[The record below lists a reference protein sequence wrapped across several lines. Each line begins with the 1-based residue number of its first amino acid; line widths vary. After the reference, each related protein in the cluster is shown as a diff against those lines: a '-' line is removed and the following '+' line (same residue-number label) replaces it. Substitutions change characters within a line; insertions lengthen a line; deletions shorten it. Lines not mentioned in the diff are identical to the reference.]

1 MLSAAEC
8 ERARIT
14 RDARYDGRF
23 YTGVRT
29 TGVYCRPICPVRP
42 AQSRNVCFYPSA
54 AAAEAAG
61 FRPCLRCR
69 PETAPFSPAWNGT
82 RTTVARGLRLIARGA
97 LDGKGASILAAKL
110 GVGERHLLRLFS
122 KHLGASPSQVART
135 ARVQR
140 AKRML
145 DTTDMPMSQIAL
157 AAGFASLRRYNA
169 VFSEIYGRPPNALR
183 AGRLAVATDR
193 TLCRRGQVE

>member
-1 MLSAAEC
+1 MLSGAEC
-8 ERARIT
+8 DRARIT

-42 AQSRNVCFYPSA
+42 AQSRNVYFYPSA

-97 LDGKGASILAAKL
+97 LDGKGASVGILAAKL
-110 GVGERHLLRLFS
+110 GVGERHLLRLFT

-157 AAGFASLRRYNA
+157 AAGFDSLRRYNA
-169 VFSEIYGRPPNALR
+169 VFSEIYGRPPTDLR
-183 AGRLAVATDR
+183 R
-193 TLCRRGQVE
+193 T